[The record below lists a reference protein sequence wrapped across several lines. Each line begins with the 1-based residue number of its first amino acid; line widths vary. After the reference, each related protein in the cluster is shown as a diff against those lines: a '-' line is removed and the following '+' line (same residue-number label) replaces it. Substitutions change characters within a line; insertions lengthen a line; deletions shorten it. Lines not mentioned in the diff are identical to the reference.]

1 MPYRYLDDV
10 AIADVAFEAEGKTL
24 RELFES
30 SALAL
35 TNIMIS
41 KVETLEPKVIRCF
54 EVTAENP
61 EMLLYHFLQELVF
74 YKDAE
79 RLLFGKFELAVEQEV
94 PAWRLRVAAVGEE
107 LSYEKH
113 ELLADAKA
121 VSFHNFSVRKTAD
134 GWRADV
140 IVDV

>member
-24 RELFES
+24 GELLES

-35 TNIMIS
+35 TNIMIGNPES
-41 KVETLEPKVIRCF
+41 LEPNATRRF

-61 EMLLYHFLQELVF
+61 EMLLYHFLQELIF

-79 RLLFGKFELAVEQEV
+79 RLLFSKFELVVEKKM
-94 PAWRLRVAAVGEE
+94 PTWRLRVTALGDE
-107 LSYEKH
+107 LSQEIH

-121 VSFHNFSVRKTAD
+121 VSFHNFSVRKTSD

>member
-35 TNIMIS
+35 TNIMIRKPES
-41 KVETLEPKVIRCF
+41 LEPKVTRRF
-54 EVTAENP
+54 EVTAENA

-79 RLLFGKFELAVEQEV
+79 RLLFSAFELVVEQEV
-94 PAWRLRVAAVGEE
+94 SAWRLCA
-107 LSYEKH
+107 
-113 ELLADAKA
+113 
-121 VSFHNFSVRKTAD
+121 TAF
-134 GWRADV
+134 
-140 IVDV
+140 